1 MTTDQLEF
9 ATYCIG
15 NVARALGWSQPKT
28 YSVLN
33 GSGILMNYIVKS
45 YDVLHTFSKPYIV
58 EDIVDFM
65 NSKNLVK

>member
-33 GSGILMNYIVKS
+33 KSGVLKDYIVGC
-45 YDVLHTFSKPYIV
+45 YDVAHTFSKPYII
-58 EDIVDFM
+58 EDIEDFLKRR
-65 NSKNLVK
+65 NAI